1 MKYYYL
7 DEDEEVSEPT
17 DLAKLEELHLQGA
30 ILATTKV
37 CKEGGTEWI
46 PLYQALKGMASG
58 AGSDS
63 RRSAIDIPKAV
74 QILAEKNEPK
84 KPSTATRPRAEP
96 ESGKELSGITRAQGT
111 LIIVFLGALICIQFF
126 SAIRPTPKW
135 EYRIET
141 PSDYSFSNSMN
152 RYGKDGWELVS
163 ARRATDALNVAGY
176 ECIFRRP
183 VGF

>member
-74 QILAEKNEPK
+74 QVLAEKNEPK
-84 KPSTATRPRAEP
+84 EPGTATRLGAEP
-96 ESGKELSGITRAQGT
+96 ESAKELSGITRTQGT
-111 LIIVFLGALICIQFF
+111 LIIAFLGAFRHQRERKALCRQMT
-126 SAIRPTPKW
+126 REMHVVNVP
-135 EYRIET
+135 
-141 PSDYSFSNSMN
+141 
-152 RYGKDGWELVS
+152 RYM
-163 ARRATDALNVAGY
+163 RAMG
-176 ECIFRRP
+176 
-183 VGF
+183 